1 MVQVEF
7 VATADDLRAF
17 QQFAV
22 TKVRGFT
29 TRASLG
35 GLSWRSIALG
45 VPVGI
50 VLVILTKIST
60 FEFHAP
66 TALVCAAIFV
76 SLWLFFR
83 WGSSRAFPAAPEGAC
98 LGPRRTTLDDGGIRE
113 RSAHSE
119 HHTDWEGVLSVEETG
134 QHVYVMID
142 RFAGYIIPKRA
153 FADVADLQEFLR
165 FARQHAMVDRRAHA
179 IS

>member
-35 GLSWRSIALG
+35 GLSWRSITLG

-66 TALVCAAIFV
+66 TALLCAAIFV

-83 WGSSRAFPAAPEGAC
+83 WRSLRAFPPDAEGSC
-98 LGPRRTTLDDGGIRE
+98 LGPRRTRLDDAGIRE
-113 RSAHSE
+113 RSAHSD
-119 HHTDWEGVLSVEETG
+119 HHTDWQGVLSVEETE
-134 QHVYVMID
+134 QHVFVMID

-153 FADVADLQEFLR
+153 FADVTDLQEFLR
-165 FARQHAMVDRRAHA
+165 FTRQHATVDRHGHA
-179 IS
+179 AS